1 MPSTDEALEV
11 LRRRPVATEVLGGFG
26 PLVLAAA
33 LLLAMVLLIPSVAPE
48 RIVERPAD
56 EQPAGD
62 VEEGP

>member
-1 MPSTDEALEV
+1 MPTTDEALEI
-11 LRRRPVATEVLGGFG
+11 LRRRPLATEVLGGFG